1 MDGGVKLIKTTL
13 DSLISYDKKYFTY
26 ELLIPDNNFISFGKR
41 LYNIIKFFFIGLSK
55 VKLLFKIEI
64 SYFCKRIEKIF

>member
-1 MDGGVKLIKTTL
+1 MI
-13 DSLISYDKKYFTY
+13 KKYFTY

-55 VKLLFKIEI
+55 GKIIIQDWKFHTSARELRK
-64 SYFCKRIEKIF
+64 YF